1 MNGAKQT
8 MNEIQQAAK
17 MGVVDRF
24 LGRLG
29 LGGHNVDILQNPTE
43 EILAELERGRAPSLF
58 GMKKRGKKKAKLVRK
73 EENYLYSTRRFPN
86 NTSNNTIGA
95 GAVVAGDY
103 DFFGN
108 GVGDSGNTMGYSSL
122 TNLTLQQT
130 NMDKGGK
137 IPTGRGFAL
146 FELAVS
152 FDATATGAN
161 IAQCLDTMHLWFQ
174 KQAGAMNIYH
184 GPIRN
189 WPAGTG
195 VAGYAA
201 TTATTTTIQQAANG
215 VPTLGGVRRFKNPRV
230 LNANDSFKYVI
241 TASANLPKTN
251 AAVALTD
258 FVEISIWLF
267 GFHYDRIPE

>member
-1 MNGAKQT
+1 
-8 MNEIQQAAK
+8 MNEMQFAQK
-17 MGVVDRF
+17 QGVVDRF

-29 LGGHNVDILQNPTE
+29 MGGRNVHVLETPTE
-43 EILAELERGRAPSLF
+43 EIRADLERGRAPQLW
-58 GMKKRGKKKAKLVRK
+58 GMRKKKKAAKLVRK

-86 NTSNNTIGA
+86 NTSNNTIGS
-95 GAVVAGDY
+95 GAITAGDY

-108 GVGDSGNTMGYSSL
+108 GVGDVGSSMGYFSL
-122 TNLTLQQT
+122 SNLTYLQT

-152 FDATATGAN
+152 FNADAVGGD

-174 KQAGAMNIYH
+174 KQGGAFNIYH

-195 VAGYAA
+195 LAGYAA
-201 TTATTTTIQQAANG
+201 TTATTTTIQGAANG

-230 LNANDSFKYVI
+230 LNANDSFKYVL
-241 TASANLPKTN
+241 TAVANKPKDN
-251 AAVALTD
+251 VAVALTA

-267 GFHYDRIPE
+267 GFHYDRISD